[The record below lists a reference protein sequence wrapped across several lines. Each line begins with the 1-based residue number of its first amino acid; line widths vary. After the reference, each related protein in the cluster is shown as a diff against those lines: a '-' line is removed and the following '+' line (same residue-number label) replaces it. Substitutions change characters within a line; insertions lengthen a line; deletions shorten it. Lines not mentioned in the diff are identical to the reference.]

1 MNKLL
6 ILILFSL
13 FSLSAFAL
21 GEFKGCGEYYFAGKL
36 IKNDKQELVYV
47 VKERT
52 KSQMNFVIVP
62 EERSTLAAYLD
73 KPTAFIATIYKPMDG
88 TKGMI
93 KKITEIQMRMPD
105 PLNPKTDSY
114 IEFKSKKDCEK

>member
-6 ILILFSL
+6 ILILFSS
-13 FSLSAFAL
+13 FSLSAMAF
-21 GEFKGCGEYYFAGKL
+21 GEFKGCGEYYFAGRL
-36 IKNDKQELVYV
+36 VKNANKDLVYL

-52 KSQMNFVIVP
+52 NSQMSFSIAD

-88 TKGMI
+88 TKGVI
-93 KKITEIQMRMPD
+93 KKITQIQMRMPD